1 MKILTHSSYSHSF
14 QLGFLWEPR
23 CIVWFRNSE
32 LVLLVETALSTQL
45 QDNEGADSDVL
56 FNYFAELF
64 QIYIFSKESFQDV
77 SHLLSEIMSVRSNI
91 ILNVNSIKY
100 MVFWIAK
107 QKILKWFRLC
117 SNMATIIPP
126 ILLPHQALESVFP
139 SPWI

>member
-1 MKILTHSSYSHSF
+1 M
-14 QLGFLWEPR
+14 
-23 CIVWFRNSE
+23 
-32 LVLLVETALSTQL
+32 LLVETALSTQL

-64 QIYIFSKESFQDV
+64 QIYIFNKESFQDI

-107 QKILKWFRLC
+107 QKILK
-117 SNMATIIPP
+117 
-126 ILLPHQALESVFP
+126 
-139 SPWI
+139 